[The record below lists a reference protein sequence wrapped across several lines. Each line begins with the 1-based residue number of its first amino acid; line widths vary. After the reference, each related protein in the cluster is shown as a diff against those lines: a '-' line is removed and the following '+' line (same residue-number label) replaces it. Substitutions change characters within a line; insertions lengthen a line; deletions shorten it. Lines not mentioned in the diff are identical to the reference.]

1 MKNNLTEARLQFLAG
16 VINENEFKQLD
27 KSATEAISSFPPFEV
42 IVERGELNDE
52 KETEAKFV
60 QILFFDKEEGDML
73 DVDTHPDYA
82 YLNKF
87 GAGIWTMEPLEKY
100 DGDEYDYEFTNGSMT
115 FEFNTAD
122 EVENFMKTD
131 LKGILQDF

>member
-16 VINENEFKQLD
+16 IINENEFKQLD
-27 KSATEAISSFPPFEV
+27 KSVTEAISSFPPFEV
-42 IVERGELNDE
+42 VVERGELDNGE
-52 KETEAKFV
+52 ETEAKFV

-87 GAGIWTMEPLEKY
+87 GAGIWTMEPLEQY
-100 DGDEYDYEFTNGSMT
+100 NGDDDYEFTNGSMI

-122 EVENFMKTD
+122 EVEYFMKTD
-131 LKGILQDF
+131 LKDLLQHF